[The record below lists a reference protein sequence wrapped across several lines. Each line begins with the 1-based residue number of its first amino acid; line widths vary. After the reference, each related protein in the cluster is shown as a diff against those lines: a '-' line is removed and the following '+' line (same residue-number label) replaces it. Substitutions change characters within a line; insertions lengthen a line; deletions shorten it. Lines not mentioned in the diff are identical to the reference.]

1 MLPSTPHSPY
11 YRETRTPVMR
21 IRIKAPVDSV
31 GGVYHAVSDCERL
44 AEEFTADGSVVVKV
58 AVELTLVSIPS
69 PAMLP
74 CFHEDIPSCSNQFS
88 SKCKYRPNEFGPA

>member
-1 MLPSTPHSPY
+1 MK
-11 YRETRTPVMR
+11 

-58 AVELTLVSIPS
+58 AVELSLVSIPS
-69 PAMLP
+69 SAMLP
-74 CFHEDIPSCSNQFS
+74 FFHEGIPPCSDQI
-88 SKCKYRPNEFGPA
+88 